1 MGYPSCVRRFAL
13 ILALAVP
20 SALLAAAAEG
30 APAAKN
36 RAALDKI
43 VAVVDSEVILMSE
56 LRRATDRHPLLLEAI
71 AQLPANATEGQ
82 REEKRQ
88 QVEGRVL
95 DELIDLALIRAE
107 AERFEIGV
115 TEDDVDRALPNFAAQ
130 YGLTVQE
137 LRKQVE
143 ASGEYESWAEYRAD
157 VKDQILQYKV
167 PQYLATW
174 SVSDAQVREH
184 YRKLT
189 RDELAKVEVL
199 QFTFTA
205 SSQESEDRDRAFAR
219 AQIVARRLRA
229 GEEPTAVAESVGY
242 GRDLDRTIGRG
253 DIAPSLEDAVF
264 AAKEGGVVGPI
275 GSGQGYVVF
284 KIVRHQ
290 ASAALGFDQAKD
302 RIREQ
307 LEQEAFFK
315 AEQEMRRKLRAKAH
329 IDIRL

>member
-1 MGYPSCVRRFAL
+1 M
-13 ILALAVP
+13 LALALPAVLP
-20 SALLAAAAEG
+20 SGSAFA
-30 APAAKN
+30 APAKT
-36 RAALDKI
+36 RARAPLDKI

-56 LRRATDRHPLLLEAI
+56 LRRATDRHPLLLEALS
-71 AQLPANATEGQ
+71 QLPANATEAQ
-82 REEKRQ
+82 KEEKRHG
-88 QVEGRVL
+88 VEGRVL

-174 SVSDAQVREH
+174 SVSEAQVREH
-184 YRKLT
+184 YRKMT
-189 RDELAKVEVL
+189 RDESAKVEVQ
-199 QFTFTA
+199 QFTFA
-205 SSQESEDRDRAFAR
+205 AGSQESADRDKAFAR

-229 GEEPTAVAESVGY
+229 GEEPSAVAESVGY
-242 GRDLDRTIGRG
+242 ERELERTIGRG
-253 DIAPSLEDAVF
+253 DVAPSLEDAVF
-264 AAKEGGVVGPI
+264 AAKEGGVVGPM

-284 KIVRHQ
+284 KVVRHQ
-290 ASAALGFDQAKD
+290 ASAALGYEQAKE

>member
-1 MGYPSCVRRFAL
+1 M
-13 ILALAVP
+13 LALALPAALP
-20 SALLAAAAEG
+20 SGSAFA
-30 APAAKN
+30 APAKT
-36 RAALDKI
+36 RARAPLDKI

-56 LRRATDRHPLLLEAI
+56 LRRATDRHPLLLEALS
-71 AQLPANATEGQ
+71 QLPANATEAQ
-82 REEKRQ
+82 KEEKRHG
-88 QVEGRVL
+88 VEGRVL

-174 SVSDAQVREH
+174 SVSEAQVREH
-184 YRKLT
+184 YRKMT
-189 RDELAKVEVL
+189 RDESAKVEVQ
-199 QFTFTA
+199 QFTFA
-205 SSQESEDRDRAFAR
+205 AGSQESADRDKAFAR

-229 GEEPTAVAESVGY
+229 GEEPSAVAESVGY
-242 GRDLDRTIGRG
+242 ERELERTIGRG
-253 DIAPSLEDAVF
+253 DVAPSLEDAVF
-264 AAKEGGVVGPI
+264 AAKEGGVVGPM

-284 KIVRHQ
+284 KVVRHQ
-290 ASAALGFDQAKD
+290 ASAALGYEQAKE